1 MGSAW
6 IWARADTDVTVREP
20 RILSGGKALEEEHG
34 ISRAEFL
41 ARQAQTREL
50 AAAAGYAGVL
60 VIGRAFYDRP
70 GSLAYLTNHFPP
82 FPPTEFDG
90 MTRGLGHGVLILP
103 VEGPTT
109 LVVDGAFYRDDLIV
123 ADDVRIAS
131 DLPAG
136 AGAALHNLGLASA
149 QIGLVGEDILP
160 LTFLGELLDE
170 APDLDLCA
178 DERLVAQQRLVKS
191 QAEQA
196 LLRRAAKVAGAGL
209 RAALEAIQPGVT
221 ERQVCAAGTGAALAA
236 GADFVR
242 YLRVHSGAWSA
253 WPSRWPQATGR
264 ALELGDIVTLDII
277 GAYQGYGFDVLRTAA
292 CGSPSPVAR
301 KLFEAALLATER
313 TVDAARAGVTAES
326 VYQVGCKFLDE
337 AGFGAHLPG
346 FVGHG
351 IGLETVEGPQ
361 LRPGVEIRLEP
372 GMILCIEPGIFVRG
386 LGGACVEQEV
396 IVTES
401 GSPEL
406 ITNFEA
412 RWW

>member
-1 MGSAW
+1 MG
-6 IWARADTDVTVREP
+6 
-20 RILSGGKALEEEHG
+20 EEHG

-50 AAAAGYAGVL
+50 AAAAGYAGVM

-90 MTRGLGHGVLILP
+90 VTRGLGHGVLILP

-109 LVVDGAFYRDDLIV
+109 LLVDGAFYRDDLIV
-123 ADDVRIAS
+123 SDDVRIAPN
-131 DLPAG
+131 LPAG
-136 AGAALHNLGLASA
+136 TGAALHDLGLVSA
-149 QIGLVGEDILP
+149 QMGLVGEDILP
-160 LTFLGELLDE
+160 LAFLGELLHG
-170 APDLDLCA
+170 APDLDLCP

-196 LLRRAAKVAGAGL
+196 LLRRAAEVAGAGL

-277 GAYQGYGFDVLRTAA
+277 GAYQGYGFDVLRTTA

-313 TVDAARAGVTAES
+313 AVDTARAGVKAGS
-326 VYQVGCKFLDE
+326 VYQVGCRVLDE
-337 AGFGAHLPG
+337 AGFGDNLPG

-361 LRPGVEIRLEP
+361 LRRGVEIRLEP
-372 GMILCIEPGIFVRG
+372 GMVLCIEPGIFVPG

-401 GSPEL
+401 GPPEL
-406 ITNFEA
+406 ITKFET